1 MALSP
6 VSPPPAPLGQ
16 PPRKLLRSANNRM
29 IAGVM
34 GGIAEYL
41 GWNATVLRLLVLVV
55 IVVSATFTF
64 GGTAI
69 LYLIAW
75 MIMPDGRN
83 PANFDQWPKQ

>member
-34 GGIAEYL
+34 GGIARRF
-41 GWNATVLRLLVLVV
+41 GWNSTWVRIGYVLLSLLSAGFPGILV
-55 IVVSATFTF
+55 
-64 GGTAI
+64 
-69 LYLIAW
+69 YLILW
-75 MIMPDGRN
+75 LLMPNEAD
-83 PANFDQWPKQ
+83 